1 MKKIYISPESLVVR
15 VAPFSVLTVSN
26 PNVTINT
33 EDTIDAG
40 SVQTKEATSDTN
52 IWDDEW

>member
-1 MKKIYISPESLVVR
+1 MKKTYFSPESLVVR